1 MMKKY
6 LYFIVLLSVGVFTA
20 CSDDLPDTNEQEGR
34 KIELLFSIQ
43 DFTVDRTATRT
54 TRATDS
60 GSSEEQQ
67 IDNVY
72 VFLFDASGSN
82 PIRRF
87 GTPGSFTGGDWT
99 VAEGKVTLNLKQV
112 EVGARQVY
120 IVANYSD
127 ALASRLATVTSLSDL
142 QAIFEEISLPW
153 SDQIKAPFLMS
164 GDKTHDFTTDYQLK
178 SVSLKRAVAK
188 LELRFTLGAEH
199 QSVPLLEEGMPGNT
213 TSVAQYKYKY
223 VNFDKSTYLF
233 KPTPKPDNL
242 TGSAD
247 WVDWEASSYT
257 VDASSGKV
265 TALNLTTYLNERDAA
280 GTAVELSLPIG
291 GVGNLPPPEFGNETY
306 KLQLPAQV
314 ERNHWYIY
322 DIEIE

>member
-54 TRATDS
+54 TRATNP
-60 GSSEEQQ
+60 GSSEEKR

-72 VFLFDASGSN
+72 VFLFDTSGSN
-82 PIRRF
+82 PIRCF
-87 GTPGSFTGGDWT
+87 GTPGSFTGGDWN
-99 VAEGKVTLNLKQV
+99 VVDGKVTLNRKQV

-120 IVANYSD
+120 IVANYREDMVSS
-127 ALASRLATVTSLSDL
+127 LAGVTNLSDL
-142 QAIFEEISLPW
+142 QAIFEETSSPW
-153 SDQIKAPFLMS
+153 SNQISAPFLLS
-164 GDKTHDFTTDYQLK
+164 GSETHDFTTNYQLK

-188 LELRFTLGAEH
+188 LELRFKLGAEH
-199 QSVPLLEEGMPGNT
+199 QSVPVLEEGMPGNT

-233 KPTPKPDNL
+233 KPTSKPDNL
-242 TGSAD
+242 AGSAD

-257 VDASSGKV
+257 VDASSEKV
-265 TALNLTTYLNERDAA
+265 TVLNLTTYLNERDAA

>member
-20 CSDDLPDTNEQEGR
+20 CSGDLPDTNEQEGR

-54 TRATDS
+54 TRETDP
-60 GSSEEQQ
+60 GSPEEKR
-67 IDNVY
+67 IYNVY

-82 PIRRF
+82 PISCF
-87 GTPGSFTGGDWT
+87 GKPGSFTGGDWNVT
-99 VAEGKVTLNLKQV
+99 EGKVTLNRKQM
-112 EVGARQVY
+112 EVGERQVY
-120 IVANYSD
+120 IVANYREDMVSS
-127 ALASRLATVTSLSDL
+127 LEGVKNLSDL
-142 QAIFEEISLPW
+142 QAIFEVTSSPW
-153 SDQIKAPFLMS
+153 SNHISAPFLLS
-164 GDKTHDFTTDYQLK
+164 GSETHDFTTNYQLK

-188 LELRFTLGAEH
+188 LELHFKLGAEH

-233 KPTPKPDNL
+233 IPTSKPDNL
-242 TGSAD
+242 TDSD

-257 VDASSGKV
+257 VDDSSGKV

-306 KLQLPAQV
+306 KLQLPAKV